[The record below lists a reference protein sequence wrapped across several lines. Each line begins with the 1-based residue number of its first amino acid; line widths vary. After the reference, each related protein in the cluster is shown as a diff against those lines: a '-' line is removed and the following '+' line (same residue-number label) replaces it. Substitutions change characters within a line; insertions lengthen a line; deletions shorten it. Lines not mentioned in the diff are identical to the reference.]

1 MHRMQRD
8 HCCSRDRI
16 TCRRAF
22 AVVGGVLAIPTWE
35 WATVTARMREV
46 TAAARAERLEHS
58 EATTEEDEETVES
71 ESVTSAALENPMS
84 LYKRPTDSLLER
96 LVARLRRTP
105 RRLSEADAAHLLEAV
120 AVIIYNPDTAQLDE
134 SLPPVGSGLR
144 WDEFITTVAETYDLR
159 FEPGH

>member
-84 LYKRPTDSLLER
+84 LYKRPTDLNGSSHDSAALL
-96 LVARLRRTP
+96 VVCP
-105 RRLSEADAAHLLEAV
+105 RPTRHICSKLW
-120 AVIIYNPDTAQLDE
+120 P
-134 SLPPVGSGLR
+134 
-144 WDEFITTVAETYDLR
+144 
-159 FEPGH
+159 